1 MLTGTLTVTDTEIII
16 SENCINRTTMNE
28 DESVVDNE
36 NEEEDEVLEDPPP
49 SEDVEDVEDEDREK
63 DDDAVAEENPSK
75 RRTKRQKKNDIK
87 EEKKQKYDAA
97 ISAFKSGHYKSVNA
111 CAKDFGLNQS
121 SLALYLK
128 AGKGFVGGGKQSKVF
143 TTDEEKRIV
152 QFVTDRVNLGAGVDI
167 DQLKSVIQELLIEL
181 KKADK
186 ERYIPPTWENC
197 YPEDTF
203 VRRFADRNRISLRRT
218 MALSAARARLTP
230 YDLKQW

>member
-1 MLTGTLTVTDTEIII
+1 MTDTEIII

-97 ISAFKSGHYKSVNA
+97 ISAFKLGVYKSVNA
-111 CAKDFGLNQS
+111 CAKDFGVNQA

-128 AGKGFVGGGKQSKVF
+128 AGKGFVGRGKQSIVF
-143 TTDEEKRIV
+143 TSDEEKRIV

-186 ERYIPPTWENC
+186 ERYIPPT
-197 YPEDTF
+197 
-203 VRRFADRNRISLRRT
+203 
-218 MALSAARARLTP
+218 
-230 YDLKQW
+230 